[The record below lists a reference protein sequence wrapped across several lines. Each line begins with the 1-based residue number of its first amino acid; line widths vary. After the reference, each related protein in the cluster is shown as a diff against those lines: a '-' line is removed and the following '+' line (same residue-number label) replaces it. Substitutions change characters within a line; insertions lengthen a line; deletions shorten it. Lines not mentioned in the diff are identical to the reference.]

1 MGTAMSDANRERAL
15 RKQLLLMR
23 SATERAELVQ
33 AVAATRQSTHFFENG
48 IPGLSMG
55 GGLPLMLGL
64 LKRAPLLS
72 PLLSLLRAGVRRP
85 ALRYG
90 LLAAGSGW
98 LAWKG
103 YRWLTERSAATAES
117 PEESNPPVER

>member
-1 MGTAMSDANRERAL
+1 MGTAMSDADRERAL

-33 AVAATRQSTHFFENG
+33 AVTATRQSTHFFGNG

-55 GGLPLMLGL
+55 GGLPLVLGL

-72 PLLSLLRAGVRRP
+72 PLLSVLRAGLRRP

-90 LLAAGSGW
+90 LLAAGSAW

-103 YRWLTERSAATAES
+103 YQWLAERSAAGADS
-117 PEESNPPVER
+117 PEEGNPPPGR

>member
-1 MGTAMSDANRERAL
+1 MPDAVRERAL

-33 AVAATRQSTHFFENG
+33 AVTATRQSTHFFGNG
-48 IPGLSMG
+48 IPGLAMG

-90 LLAAGSGW
+90 LLAAGSAW

-103 YRWLTERSAATAES
+103 YHWLADKSAAAAES
-117 PEESNPPVER
+117 PEESNRPAER